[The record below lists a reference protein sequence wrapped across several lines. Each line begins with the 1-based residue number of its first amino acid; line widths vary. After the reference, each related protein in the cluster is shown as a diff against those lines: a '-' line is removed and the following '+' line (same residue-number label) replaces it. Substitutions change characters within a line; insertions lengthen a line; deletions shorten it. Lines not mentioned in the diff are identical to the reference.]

1 MGIWR
6 FSANL
11 LHLLLFTIN
20 GFGFHERVPVY
31 PGLPD
36 QIRGAEMWLVER
48 TQYNQVGTIETGGET
63 PHDCAA
69 RFPPPGPSAVSA
81 RSSTSPRRN

>member
-1 MGIWR
+1 MKPGLMGIWR
-6 FSANL
+6 FSDNL

-31 PGLPD
+31 RGLPD

-48 TQYNQVGTIETGGET
+48 TLRKLLDQGQASGE
-63 PHDCAA
+63 
-69 RFPPPGPSAVSA
+69 SAV
-81 RSSTSPRRN
+81 